1 MEKAF
6 LVGVNLND
14 GEDYLLSLEE
24 LDALAQACDME
35 VVGITEQTLPEVHKA
50 YYIGTGKVDEVKEMA
65 MDCGAYVIIF
75 DN

>member
-24 LDALAQACDME
+24 LDALAQACD
-35 VVGITEQTLPEVHKA
+35 IAP
-50 YYIGTGKVDEVKEMA
+50 GTPLAWEM
-65 MDCGAYVIIF
+65 IR
-75 DN
+75 

>member
-24 LDALAQACDME
+24 PGALAQACDMD
-35 VVGITEQTLPEVHKA
+35 VAGAAQQTLPEVH
-50 YYIGTGKVDEVKEMA
+50 
-65 MDCGAYVIIF
+65 
-75 DN
+75 